1 MKVFNVGDKAR
12 VRKDLVGGETY
23 DTCTSNCCY
32 CVETMTIYAGVVVV
46 VSEKD
51 DRTGFMHLRSVE
63 NGFTVEMPFSWSD
76 GMLEPLEEKEKGKL
90 EEKEK
95 GKQHGFLTVGSVVK
109 IRSDIAKRVD
119 SKNRIWITLNGK
131 KCPSLP
137 VSDEIKK
144 SGDKIVVITKVLP
157 RPGHM
162 DGCAYRARFAG
173 FPGENIDGIFDI
185 TMFNCLEDWLVKVK
199 SNKTSDDKS
208 EKGFKVGDKVV
219 IKTTVSQGDLI
230 DNITIQHFM
239 FNQAYD
245 KSDPSHPR
253 RRIGTVAK
261 VYNSGTLEI
270 SFEHDDRK
278 FTWPQSAFELY
289 DGDNGKPKPSKKQ
302 PPKKKS
308 AAPAADYSGYTPKSE
323 FYCYDYLNRKKPI
336 KQYNSLNVLKNI
348 TKIEITIM
356 SGDETGC
363 FYGVYNGK
371 PWQYRFDAA
380 ESRFTSYD
388 DGSYTVEGK
397 ENIEKWIN
405 WSYDPE
411 KAIYAEY
418 SMERMRA
425 FRKRE

>member
-1 MKVFNVGDKAR
+1 MKIFNVGDKAR
-12 VRKDLVGGETY
+12 VREDLVGGEVY
-23 DTCTSNCCY
+23 DTCTSASGGCY
-32 CVETMTIYAGVVVV
+32 CTEMMTNYAGDVVV
-46 VSEKD
+46 VSKKY
-51 DRTGFMHLRSVE
+51 DRTGYMDLRKVE
-63 NGFTVEMPFSWSD
+63 DGFTIEMPFSWSD
-76 GMLEPLEEKEKGKL
+76 GMLEPLEEE
-90 EEKEK
+90 EK

-119 SKNRIWITLNGK
+119 KKNRIWITLDGK
-131 KCPSLP
+131 PHASFP
-137 VSDEIKK
+137 VKNKIKE
-144 SGDKIVVITKVLP
+144 SGDKTVVITEVLS

-162 DGCAYRARFAG
+162 DGCAYLARFAG
-173 FPGENIDGIFDI
+173 SSDNKNIDGFFDI
-185 TMFNCLEDWLVKVK
+185 AMLDCLEDWLVKVK
-199 SNKTSDDKS
+199 SNKSSDDKS

-219 IKTTVSQGDLI
+219 IKTTVSQGDFI

-245 KSDPSHPR
+245 KSDPSRPR
-253 RRIGTVAK
+253 RKIGTVAH
-261 VYNSGTLEI
+261 VYKSGALGI
-270 SFEHDDRK
+270 RFEHEVNE
-278 FTWPQSAFELY
+278 FTWPQCAFELY
-289 DGDNGKPKPSKKQ
+289 DCDNNKPKSSKKK

-308 AAPAADYSGYTPKSE
+308 AASTVDYSGYTPKSE
-323 FYCYDYLNRKKPI
+323 FYCYDYLNRPATFSK
-336 KQYNSLNVLKNI
+336 NSMENI
-348 TKIEITIM
+348 TKIEVTVM

-363 FYGVYNGK
+363 FYGVYNDK
-371 PWQYRFDAA
+371 PWQCRFDAA

>member
-1 MKVFNVGDKAR
+1 MKIFNVGDKAR
-12 VRKDLVGGETY
+12 VRKDLVGGEVY
-23 DTCTSNCCY
+23 DTCTSGGCY
-32 CVETMTIYAGVVVV
+32 CTEMMTNYAGDVVV
-46 VSEKD
+46 VSGKNGSN
-51 DRTGFMHLRSVE
+51 GFMDLRKVE
-63 NGFTVEMPFSWSD
+63 DGFTTAMPFSWSD
-76 GMLEPLEEKEKGKL
+76 GMLEPL

-119 SKNRIWITLNGK
+119 KKNRIWITLDGK
-131 KCPSLP
+131 PHASFP
-137 VSDEIKK
+137 VKNKIKE
-144 SGDKIVVITKVLP
+144 SGDKTVVITEVLS

-162 DGCAYRARFAG
+162 DGCAYLARFAG
-173 FPGENIDGIFDI
+173 SPDNKNIEGFFDI
-185 TMFNCLEDWLVKVK
+185 AMFDCLKDWLAVEKDNE
-199 SNKTSDDKS
+199 SSDDKS

-219 IKTTVSQGDLI
+219 IKTTVSQGDFI

-245 KSDPSHPR
+245 KSDPSRPR
-253 RRIGTVAK
+253 RKIGTVAH
-261 VYNSGTLEI
+261 VYKSGALGI
-270 SFEHDDRK
+270 RFEHEVNE
-278 FTWPQSAFELY
+278 FTWPQCAFELY
-289 DGDNGKPKPSKKQ
+289 DCDNDKPKSSKKQ

-308 AAPAADYSGYTPKSE
+308 AAPTTDYSGYTPKSE
-323 FYCYDYLNRKKPI
+323 FYCYDYLNRPATFSK
-336 KQYNSLNVLKNI
+336 NAMENI
-348 TKIEITIM
+348 TKIEITVM

-371 PWQYRFDAA
+371 PWQYKFDTMTT
-380 ESRFTSYD
+380 SRFQSYD

>member
-12 VRKDLVGGETY
+12 VRKDLVSGEYY
-23 DTCTSNCCY
+23 DTCTSGSCY
-32 CVETMTIYAGVVVV
+32 CTEAMTNYAGNVVV
-46 VSEKD
+46 VSKKD
-51 DRTGFMHLRSVE
+51 DSSGFMLLRKVE

-76 GMLEPLEEKEKGKL
+76 GMLEPL

-119 SKNRIWITLNGK
+119 SKSRIWITLDGK
-131 KCPSLP
+131 PHASFP
-137 VSDEIKK
+137 VGNKIKE
-144 SGDKIVVITKVLP
+144 SGDKTIVITEILS

-162 DGCAYRARFAG
+162 DGCAYLARFAG
-173 FPGENIDGIFDI
+173 SSDNKNIEGFFDI
-185 TMFNCLEDWLVKVK
+185 AMFDCLEDWLVKVK
-199 SNKTSDDKS
+199 GNKSSDDKAK
-208 EKGFKVGDKVV
+208 EGFKVGDKVV
-219 IKTTVSQGDLI
+219 IKTTVSSGERIDLV
-230 DNITIQHFM
+230 TIHSFM
-239 FNQAYD
+239 FDQAYD

-253 RRIGTVAK
+253 RRIGTVSH
-261 VYNSGTLEI
+261 VYKSGALGVG
-270 SFEHDDRK
+270 FEHSGK
-278 FTWPQSAFELY
+278 TEFTWPQGAFELY
-289 DGDNGKPKPSKKQ
+289 DGDNDKPKPPKQ
-302 PPKKKS
+302 KKS
-308 AAPAADYSGYTPKSE
+308 IASTTDYSGYTPKSE
-323 FYCYDYLNRKKPI
+323 FYCYDYLNRPATFCK
-336 KQYNSLNVLKNI
+336 NAMENI
-348 TKIEITIM
+348 TKIEVTVM

-371 PWQYRFDAA
+371 PWQYKFDTMTT
-380 ESRFTSYD
+380 SRFQSYD

>member
-1 MKVFNVGDKAR
+1 MKVFKIGDKAR
-12 VRKDLVGGETY
+12 VRKDLVGGKNY
-23 DTCTSNCCY
+23 DTCTSDYCY
-32 CVETMTIYAGVVVV
+32 CVESMTNYAGSVVV

-51 DRTGFMHLRSVE
+51 NRTGFMHLRQVE
-63 NGFTVEMPFSWSD
+63 NGFTTEMPFSWSD
-76 GMLEPLEEKEKGKL
+76 DMLEPLEEE
-90 EEKEK
+90 
-95 GKQHGFLTVGSVVK
+95 QPHGYLTVGSVVK

-119 SKNRIWITLNGK
+119 KKNRIWITRNGK

-137 VSDEIKK
+137 VSDEIKE
-144 SGDKIVVITKVLP
+144 SGGKTVVITKVLP

-173 FPGENIDGIFDI
+173 FPGENIAGVFDI
-185 TMFNCLEDWLVKVK
+185 TMFDCLEDWLAKEIAKEKGNK
-199 SNKTSDDKS
+199 SSDDKS

-219 IKTTVSQGDLI
+219 IKTTVSSGEYI
-230 DNITIQHFM
+230 DNITIQYFM
-239 FNQAYD
+239 FDQAYD
-245 KSDPSHPR
+245 STDPSHPCR
-253 RRIGTVAK
+253 RVGTV
-261 VYNSGTLEI
+261 SEI
-270 SFEHDDRK
+270 TRAGAFKIDFGGYK
-278 FTWPQSAFELY
+278 TFIWPQSAFELY
-289 DGDNGKPKPSKKQ
+289 DGDNDKPKSSKK
-302 PPKKKS
+302 PKKKS
-308 AAPAADYSGYTPKSE
+308 AASTADYSGYTPKSE
-323 FYCYDYLNRKKPI
+323 FYCYDYLNRPATFSK
-336 KQYNSLNVLKNI
+336 NAMENI
-348 TKIEITIM
+348 TKIEVTVM

-380 ESRFTSYD
+380 ESRFASYD

-405 WSYDPE
+405 WNYDPE

>member
-12 VRKDLVGGETY
+12 VRKDLTGGKVY
-23 DTCTSNCCY
+23 DTCTSDCCY
-32 CVETMTIYAGVVVV
+32 CVELMTNYAGSVVV

-51 DRTGFMHLRSVE
+51 DRTGFMQLRQVE
-63 NGFTVEMPFSWSD
+63 DGFTTEMPFSWSD
-76 GMLEPLEEKEKGKL
+76 DMLEPLEEERP
-90 EEKEK
+90 
-95 GKQHGFLTVGSVVK
+95 HGYLTVGSVVK

-131 KCPSLP
+131 KCPSIP

-157 RPGHM
+157 WPGHM

-173 FPGENIDGIFDI
+173 FPGENIAGVFDI
-185 TMFNCLEDWLVKVK
+185 TMFDCLEDWLAKEKGNK
-199 SNKTSDDKS
+199 SSDDKS

-219 IKTTVSQGDLI
+219 IKTTVSQGDFI

-245 KSDPSHPR
+245 KSDPSRPR
-253 RRIGTVAK
+253 RKIGTVAH
-261 VYNSGTLEI
+261 VYKSGALGI
-270 SFEHDDRK
+270 RFEHEVNE

-289 DGDNGKPKPSKKQ
+289 DGDNDKPKSSKK
-302 PPKKKS
+302 KNS
-308 AAPAADYSGYTPKSE
+308 AASTADYSGYTPKSE
-323 FYCYDYLNRKKPI
+323 FYCYDYLNRPTTFSK
-336 KQYNSLNVLKNI
+336 NAMENI
-348 TKIEITIM
+348 TKIEVTVM

-363 FYGVYNGK
+363 FYGIYNGK

-380 ESRFTSYD
+380 ESRFASYD